1 MVKENNLKHVGP
13 IVNDLPKK
21 AGGAS
26 TTLSSIVVSVVVVI
40 SISIIGLSF
49 AYIANNPSYLNTVRE
64 CTGKV
69 FGFEQKGYYNNMEQ
83 FNAALESCS
92 S

>member
-13 IVNDLPKK
+13 TVNDISKK

-26 TTLSSIVVSVVVVI
+26 TTLSSIVVSVVVLI
-40 SISIIGLSF
+40 SISVIGLSF
-49 AYIANNPSYLNTVRE
+49 AYIASNPGYLNTVRE

>member
-1 MVKENNLKHVGP
+1 MVKENNLKIIGP
-13 IVNDLPKK
+13 TVKEIPKQ

-26 TTLSSIVVSVVVVI
+26 AKLSSIVVSVVILIAI
-40 SISIIGLSF
+40 SLIGLSF
-49 AYIANNPSYLNTVRE
+49 AYIASNPSYLNTVRE
-64 CTGKV
+64 CTGKIY
-69 FGFEQKGYYNNMEQ
+69 GFEQKGYYNNMEQ